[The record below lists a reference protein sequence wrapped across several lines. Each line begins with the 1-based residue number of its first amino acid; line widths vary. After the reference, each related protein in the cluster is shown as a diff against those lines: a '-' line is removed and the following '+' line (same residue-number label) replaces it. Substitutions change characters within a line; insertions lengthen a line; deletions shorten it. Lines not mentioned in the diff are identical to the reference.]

1 MKKVINAPDSKPSVW
16 QAISPVEIVRDLWK
30 HREVIGAFAAR
41 EFQAAH
47 RGTFLGLIW
56 TIVSPLF
63 MLAVFAF
70 VFGYVFNGRFA
81 TDVPETPLDYA
92 LALFVGISFF
102 NCIGQ
107 TLGNASTLILAN
119 SSYVKTNV
127 FPLEVIPVASVLN
140 ILFNL
145 AIGIGLCSFAFLVT
159 HGFIHL
165 TALFLIPLAASISL
179 MALGA
184 SWMLSSLALFVRDI
198 PAIIPPIVLVLM
210 FMSGVFFPIEFVPPR
225 VRIIVLLNPIAVII
239 DQARDALLYGRAPA
253 LLPMFVIFV
262 LSLVIAIIGRFIFVR
277 TRPAFADV
285 V

>member
-1 MKKVINAPDSKPSVW
+1 MKRVINEPDSKPGIWHS
-16 QAISPVEIVRDLWK
+16 ISPFEIVRGLWA

-56 TIVSPLF
+56 TVISPLF

-81 TDVPETPLDYA
+81 TEVPETPLDYA

-107 TLGNASTLILAN
+107 SLGNASTLILAN
-119 SSYVKTNV
+119 ASYVKTNV
-127 FPLEVIPVASVLN
+127 FPLEIIPVASVLN

-145 AIGIGLCSFAFLVT
+145 AIGIGLCTFAFFVT
-159 HGFIHL
+159 HGFIHV
-165 TALFLIPLAASISL
+165 TAVFLLPLVASIGL
-179 MALGA
+179 MALGT
-184 SWMLSSLALFVRDI
+184 SWLLSSLALFVRDI
-198 PAIIPPIVLVLM
+198 PAIIPPVVLVLM

-239 DQARDALLYGRAPA
+239 DQARDALLYGHAPA
-253 LLPMFVIFV
+253 FIPMFVIFC
-262 LSLVIAIIGRFIFVR
+262 LSLSIAILGYFVFVR
-277 TRPAFADV
+277 ARPAFADV